1 MGEERGVGAVG
12 ARVVVDDEF
21 VVSGVF
27 LGGFVGGSA
36 FDVGRGVG
44 HVVSS
49 FVGGTAI
56 LVFEAADEEFTRKS
70 NVRRDVAVHSV
81 FAEHVDAEFLAGFGE
96 AE

>member
-1 MGEERGVGAVG
+1 MSGGPAGA
-12 ARVVVDDEF
+12 A
-21 VVSGVF
+21 S
-27 LGGFVGGSA
+27 
-36 FDVGRGVG
+36 
-44 HVVSS
+44 
-49 FVGGTAI
+49 VGGTAI